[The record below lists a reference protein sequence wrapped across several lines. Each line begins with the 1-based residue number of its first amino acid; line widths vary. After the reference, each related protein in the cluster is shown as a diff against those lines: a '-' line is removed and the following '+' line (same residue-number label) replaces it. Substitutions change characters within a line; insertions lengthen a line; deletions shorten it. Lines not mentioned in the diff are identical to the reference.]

1 MTTRECL
8 KMIESYYGRYERA
21 VVKETVVDYLGQ
33 FRETELE
40 ILYQRLILDYSGQYK
55 YTPDVAILED
65 IKKQINEEQRNK
77 VEGIL
82 IGTDRERP
90 RTPKLPEPISE
101 EERQSAGQILRGLLK
116 KWGIRSE

>member
-77 VEGIL
+77 VESIL
-82 IGTDRERP
+82 IGTDRQRP